1 MDDGSRISWLI
12 VVLLLF
18 GAMYFAMAET
28 AFASVSRVA
37 LKTESDRGDTRAVKA
52 LRILDNF
59 DRAIT
64 TILICTNI
72 IHLAAAAI
80 VTVQVT
86 RIWGLSAV
94 TLSTII
100 TTIVV
105 FFVGEMLP
113 KSIARKYSLRLSLGT
128 AHTIQF
134 FMTVLWPF
142 SWVLSQ
148 IGALALKMTKTY
160 PDVAVTEDELYD
172 IIEDMTEEGS
182 LDEDQGEL
190 ISSAL
195 QFGDVTVASILT
207 SRVDLVALDITT
219 PADEIMRI
227 VKKENHSRLPVYEGS
242 IDNIIGIL
250 QIRKFIK
257 AYLRDEGHLDV
268 RSLLDEP
275 YFVYETTNVD
285 DLLPILSRR
294 KINLAVVL
302 DNYGGTLGI
311 VTVEDILEELVGEI
325 WDEDDT
331 AVEPI
336 VALKDGTYSVD
347 AEEHVID
354 VLDTLEIPY
363 DDSDELDNKLM
374 GELAYEQFNTIPR
387 EGDTFQFNGMEV
399 RVSSMRH
406 NRVLRL
412 KVRALP
418 RPAADAAEEVES

>member
-182 LDEDQGEL
+182 LNEDQGEL

-227 VKKENHSRLPVYEGS
+227 VKKENHSRLPVYEAVSTTLSGFCRS
-242 IDNIIGIL
+242 GNSSKPISVTKGIL
-250 QIRKFIK
+250 TCVPFWMSPISSTKQRMWTIFSLFFPAEKSTSLSFWTTT
-257 AYLRDEGHLDV
+257 EE
-268 RSLLDEP
+268 RSA
-275 YFVYETTNVD
+275 
-285 DLLPILSRR
+285 S
-294 KINLAVVL
+294 
-302 DNYGGTLGI
+302 
-311 VTVEDILEELVGEI
+311 
-325 WDEDDT
+325 
-331 AVEPI
+331 
-336 VALKDGTYSVD
+336 
-347 AEEHVID
+347 
-354 VLDTLEIPY
+354 
-363 DDSDELDNKLM
+363 
-374 GELAYEQFNTIPR
+374 
-387 EGDTFQFNGMEV
+387 
-399 RVSSMRH
+399 
-406 NRVLRL
+406 
-412 KVRALP
+412 
-418 RPAADAAEEVES
+418 

>member
-1 MDDGSRISWLI
+1 M
-12 VVLLLF
+12 
-18 GAMYFAMAET
+18 
-28 AFASVSRVA
+28 
-37 LKTESDRGDTRAVKA
+37 
-52 LRILDNF
+52 
-59 DRAIT
+59 
-64 TILICTNI
+64 
-72 IHLAAAAI
+72 
-80 VTVQVT
+80 
-86 RIWGLSAV
+86 
-94 TLSTII
+94 
-100 TTIVV
+100 
-105 FFVGEMLP
+105 
-113 KSIARKYSLRLSLGT
+113 
-128 AHTIQF
+128 
-134 FMTVLWPF
+134 
-142 SWVLSQ
+142 
-148 IGALALKMTKTY
+148 
-160 PDVAVTEDELYD
+160 
-172 IIEDMTEEGS
+172 
-182 LDEDQGEL
+182 
-190 ISSAL
+190 
-195 QFGDVTVASILT
+195 
-207 SRVDLVALDITT
+207 
-219 PADEIMRI
+219 
-227 VKKENHSRLPVYEGS
+227 
-242 IDNIIGIL
+242 
-250 QIRKFIK
+250 
-257 AYLRDEGHLDV
+257 

-354 VLDTLEIPY
+354 VLDTLEITY